1 MKTITIDNLNIDMYD
16 GNIGVAVSGGAD
28 SALLLYI
35 LMKNITS
42 PITIVSCGN
51 GLTNNQEP
59 VNALK
64 ITNEIMKLTGKKNIH
79 FMTHW
84 AENKQLTSTFQKEL
98 LVDILKLDVMY
109 FGFTRP
115 PSKDDI
121 VEFDTQN
128 VAAAGG
134 IDKGLIRKTY
144 WSKDGELVDIFGPKA
159 EGFKLPVSVASPF
172 ININKKE
179 IAKLYKILDIE
190 NLYSMTRSCES
201 LTVLDAHCG
210 ECWWCKERMW
220 AFGKLV

>member
-84 AENKQLTSTFQKEL
+84 AENKQLNS
-98 LVDILKLDVMY
+98 I
-109 FGFTRP
+109 
-115 PSKDDI
+115 I
-121 VEFDTQN
+121 
-128 VAAAGG
+128 
-134 IDKGLIRKTY
+134 
-144 WSKDGELVDIFGPKA
+144 
-159 EGFKLPVSVASPF
+159 FKLTNERGEYITDASDYMMVVQF
-172 ININKKE
+172 NFYEQEDVNGTLKSMVT
-179 IAKLYKILDIE
+179 IL
-190 NLYSMTRSCES
+190 N
-201 LTVLDAHCG
+201 
-210 ECWWCKERMW
+210 
-220 AFGKLV
+220 

>member
-35 LMKNITS
+35 LMKNITA
-42 PITIVSCGN
+42 PISLVSCGN

-64 ITNEIMKLTGKKNIH
+64 ITNEVMKLTGKKNIY
-79 FMTHW
+79 FTTHW

-134 IDKGLIRKTY
+134 IDKVLIRKTY

-159 EGFKLPVSVASPF
+159 EGFKLPVAVASPF

>member
-1 MKTITIDNLNIDMYD
+1 MKTITIDNLNIDLHD
-16 GNIGVAVSGGAD
+16 VNIGVAVSGGAD

-35 LMKNITS
+35 IMKNITA

-51 GLTNNQEP
+51 SLTHNQEP

-64 ITNEIMKLTGKKNIH
+64 ITNEIMKLTGKKNVYFI
-79 FMTHW
+79 THW
-84 AENKQLTSTFQKEL
+84 AENKQLTTTFQKEL
-98 LVDILKLDVMY
+98 VVDTLKLDVMY

-115 PSKDDI
+115 PPKDEI
-121 VEFDTQN
+121 VEFDTEN

-134 IDKGLIRKTY
+134 IDSELVRKTY
-144 WSKDGELVDIFGPKA
+144 WSKDEELIDIFGPKA
-159 EGFKLPVSVASPF
+159 KGFKLPLAVASPF

-179 IAKLYKILDIE
+179 IAKLYKVLDIE
-190 NLYSMTRSCES
+190 YLYSMTRSCES

-210 ECWWCKERMW
+210 ECWWCKERVW

>member
-1 MKTITIDNLNIDMYD
+1 MKTITIDNLNIDLYD

-35 LMKNITS
+35 LMKNITA

-59 VNALK
+59 MNALK
-64 ITNEIMKLTGKKNIH
+64 ITNELIKLTGKNNIN
-79 FMTHW
+79 FTTHW
-84 AENKQLTSTFQKEL
+84 AENKQLNSAFQKEL
-98 LVDILKLDVMY
+98 LVDTLKLDVMY

-115 PSKDDI
+115 PPKDEIVDFDI
-121 VEFDTQN
+121 QN

-134 IDKGLIRKTY
+134 TDKGLTRQTY
-144 WSKDGELVDIFGPKA
+144 FPVGSDLVSIFGTKA
-159 EGFKLPVSVASPF
+159 QGITLPISVFAPF

-179 IAKLYKILDIE
+179 IAKLYKILNIE
-190 NLYSMTRSCES
+190 YLYSMTRSCES
-201 LTVLDAHCG
+201 LTVIDAHCG
-210 ECWWCKERMW
+210 KCWWCKERVW

>member
-1 MKTITIDNLNIDMYD
+1 MKTITIDNLNIDLHD

-35 LMKNITS
+35 LMKNITA
-42 PITIVSCGN
+42 PISIVSCGN

-64 ITNEIMKLTGKKNIH
+64 ITNEVMKLTGKKNIY
-79 FMTHW
+79 FTTHW
-84 AENKQLTSTFQKEL
+84 AENKQLNSTFQKEL

-115 PSKDDI
+115 PPKDEIVNFDI
-121 VEFDTQN
+121 QN

-134 IDKGLIRKTY
+134 TDKGLTRQTY
-144 WSKDGELVDIFGPKA
+144 LPVGSDLVSIFGSKA
-159 EGFKLPVSVASPF
+159 EGFKLPVSIASPF
-172 ININKKE
+172 INVNKKE

-190 NLYSMTRSCES
+190 HMYSMTRSCES

-210 ECWWCKERMW
+210 ECWWCKERVW

>member
-1 MKTITIDNLNIDMYD
+1 MKTITIDNLNIDLHN
-16 GNIGVAVSGGAD
+16 GNIGVAVSGGVD

-35 LMKNITS
+35 IMKNITA
-42 PITIVSCGN
+42 PITIISCGN
-51 GLTNNQEP
+51 SLTHNQEP

-64 ITNEIMKLTGKKNIH
+64 ITNEIMKLTGKKNVYFI
-79 FMTHW
+79 THW
-84 AENKQLTSTFQKEL
+84 AENKQLTTTFQKEL
-98 LVDILKLDVMY
+98 VVDTLKLDVMY

-115 PSKDDI
+115 PPKDEI

-134 IDKGLIRKTY
+134 IDSELVRKTY
-144 WSKDGELVDIFGPKA
+144 WSKDEELIDIFGPKA
-159 EGFKLPVSVASPF
+159 KGFKLPLAVASPF

-179 IAKLYKILDIE
+179 IAKLYKVLDIE
-190 NLYSMTRSCES
+190 YLYSMTRSCES

-210 ECWWCKERMW
+210 ECWWCKERVW